1 MTYGGLDSAGA
12 TSFLAVT
19 TTLAA
24 AAGAVAA
31 MFFAWVLYGKPD
43 VTMALNG
50 VLAGLVSITANCDRV
65 SYNHAILIGA
75 VGGLLVVSGII
86 LLEKLKI
93 DDPVGA
99 WPVHGLYGNWG
110 GIATGLLGTCPEVEG
125 EILSRGSYIWVQLY
139 STVIICAW
147 AFATMSVLFLALKSI
162 GMLRVSAED
171 EELGLDISEHGMR
184 AYEG

>member
-1 MTYGGLDSAGA
+1 
-12 TSFLAVT
+12 
-19 TTLAA
+19 
-24 AAGAVAA
+24 
-31 MFFAWVLYGKPD
+31 
-43 VTMALNG
+43 MALNG

-99 WPVHGLYGNWG
+99 WPVHGLCGIWG

-147 AFATMSVLFLALKSI
+147 AFATMLVLFLALKSI